1 MHIYQLQDDKIS
13 LLKEVDTIGKMRKAK
28 GNLAVSITTKLGIA
42 PNSFL
47 DRWRMQKIYELTKST
62 PELSFDVIERQSWG
76 MRRDL
81 DGTMVLSSIFGTRVH
96 AEIEAAVLALIRGND
111 YDSEYK
117 QYYRP
122 FLKWMEDND
131 AYPTASEH
139 MVFDPDLKI
148 AGTMDLVAKMDG
160 QVCLFDFKTRDCKGA
175 DPKTKTYPKDAMQLA
190 IGADIIQRQTGLPYH
205 IPIYSV
211 VIDVTTGQTG
221 VKKWTEKAQEKALK
235 KALATNHYYN
245 VMNDLY
251 AS

>member
-1 MHIYQLQDDKIS
+1 MHIYQLQDDKIK
-13 LLKEVDTIGKMRKAK
+13 LLKEVDTIGKMRKAE

-42 PNSFL
+42 PNPFL
-47 DRWRMQKIYELTKST
+47 DRWRMQKIYELTKAH

-76 MRRDL
+76 VRRDI
-81 DGTMVLSSIFGTRVH
+81 DGTVVLSSIFGTRVH
-96 AEIEAAVLALIRGND
+96 AEIEAAVLHLMRGED
-111 YDSEYK
+111 YSSEYK

-122 FLKWMEDND
+122 FLKWMEEKN
-131 AYPTASEH
+131 AFPTEAEH

-148 AGTMDLVAKMDG
+148 AGTMDLVSKVDDKLC
-160 QVCLFDFKTRDCKGA
+160 VFDFKTRDCKGA
-175 DPKTKTYPKDAMQLA
+175 DPKSKTYPKDAWQLA
-190 IGADIIQRQTGLPYH
+190 IGADIIRKQTGLPYQM
-205 IPIYSV
+205 PIYSV

-251 AS
+251 